1 MLGFETLQQPRLF
14 TVREGVLVGRDK
26 PFVIAVDGPAGSGKS
41 SVCAKAAQM
50 LRWTYVNTGFL
61 YRAVGVVA
69 RKRDIDMSSEAKL
82 IAVARDLAE
91 EMRWDPNTRE
101 VWFKGENLTPLL
113 STVEAGNDA
122 SDVAKMPLVRE
133 ALLPLQRK
141 LTFLAETGAIVDG
154 RDIGTV
160 VFPDA
165 DLKVYLTASL
175 QNRAERRFNQ
185 LLAKTT
191 PYPMPEINLEEIKKD
206 IALRDAQDGERA
218 TAPLKQAD
226 DAVLLDT
233 SNLGVQESVQALV
246 DLIQQNVLSE
256 KL

>member
-1 MLGFETLQQPRLF
+1 MERN
-14 TVREGVLVGRDK
+14 K
-26 PFVIAVDGPAGSGKS
+26 PFVVAVDGPAGSGKS

-69 RKRDIDMSSEAKL
+69 RKRDLDMSSETQL
-82 IAVARDLAE
+82 VTVARDLAE
-91 EMRWDPNTRE
+91 SMRWDPNTRE

-141 LTFLAETGAIVDG
+141 LTLMAKTGAIVDG

-175 QNRAERRFNQ
+175 QKRAERRYYQ
-185 LLAKTT
+185 LLEKST
-191 PYPMPEINLEEIKKD
+191 PYAAPSINIEDIKKD
-206 IALRDAQDGERA
+206 IAQRDAQDGGRSA
-218 TAPLKQAD
+218 APLKQAD
-226 DAVLLDT
+226 DAILLDT
-233 SNLGVQESVQALV
+233 SNLDVQESVQALV
-246 DLIQQNVLSE
+246 DLIQDQLFA
-256 KL
+256 